1 MQLLKQE
8 MFYPHLLCDGS
19 STKLLI
25 RYKPLTLPLELTTSI
40 DLRIGV
46 LCCHAKRLM
55 SRIECL
61 KYFQSDTRCESL
73 RSFTG
78 MRLKF
83 NKLIGYMQY
92 LAENQMN
99 M

>member
-1 MQLLKQE
+1 
-8 MFYPHLLCDGS
+8 
-19 STKLLI
+19 
-25 RYKPLTLPLELTTSI
+25 
-40 DLRIGV
+40 
-46 LCCHAKRLM
+46 M